1 MENLL
6 SPDKN
11 NIVVHF
17 PLSNKDKENKDGA
30 RFEKIYITTP
40 FSNLEHFS
48 FLKNVSKSEL
58 KGNLRNL
65 NMVIKRNS
73 ISLEMEILI
82 AGKAFSE
89 FKEDEIV
96 YFYKKEDYIFNK
108 LILEELNLDVK
119 YPKVKKGK
127 YPITISE
134 DKISILFIL
143 RKGN

>member
-1 MENLL
+1 MKNLL
-6 SPDKN
+6 SPLKN
-11 NIVVHF
+11 NMVVHF
-17 PLSNKDKENKDGA
+17 PLSYKDKENKNGA
-30 RFEKIYITTP
+30 GFEKIYTTTP

-58 KGNLRNL
+58 KGNRRNL
-65 NMVIKRNS
+65 KMVIKRNS

-96 YFYKKEDYIFNK
+96 YYIKKDDYVFNK
-108 LILEELNLDVK
+108 LTLEELNLDVK
-119 YPKVKKGK
+119 YAKVKKGK
-127 YPITISE
+127 YPISIYD

>member
-17 PLSNKDKENKDGA
+17 PLSYKDKENKDGA
-30 RFEKIYITTP
+30 GFEKIYTTTP

-48 FLKNVSKSEL
+48 FLKNDSKSEL

-108 LILEELNLDVK
+108 LTLEELNLDVK

-127 YPITISE
+127 YPITISD

>member
-1 MENLL
+1 MKNLL
-6 SPDKN
+6 SPLKN

-17 PLSNKDKENKDGA
+17 PLSYKDKENKNGA
-30 RFEKIYITTP
+30 GFEKIYTTTP

-58 KGNLRNL
+58 KGNRRNL
-65 NMVIKRNS
+65 KMVIKRNS

-89 FKEDEIV
+89 LKEDEIA
-96 YFYKKEDYIFNK
+96 YFYKKEDHVFNE
-108 LILEELNLDVK
+108 LTLEELNLDVK
-119 YPKVKKGK
+119 YATVTKGK
-127 YPITISE
+127 YPISISD
-134 DKISILFIL
+134 DKILIVFKL

>member
-1 MENLL
+1 MKNLL

-11 NIVVHF
+11 NIVIHF
-17 PLSNKDKENKDGA
+17 PLNYKDKENRNSTG
-30 RFEKIYITTP
+30 FEKIYTTTP

-48 FLKNVSKSEL
+48 FLKNVSKTEL

-89 FKEDEIV
+89 FKEHEIV
-96 YFYKKEDYIFNK
+96 YFFKKEDYVFNE
-108 LILEELNLDVK
+108 LTLEELNLDVK
-119 YPKVKKGK
+119 YATVKKGK
-127 YPITISE
+127 YPITISD

>member
-30 RFEKIYITTP
+30 GFEKIYTTTP

-89 FKEDEIV
+89 FKEDEIAQ
-96 YFYKKEDYIFNK
+96 FFNKEHYYFNK
-108 LILEELNLDVK
+108 LTLEELNFDIN
-119 YPKVKKGK
+119 YSKVKKGK
-127 YPITISE
+127 YPISITE
-134 DKISILFIL
+134 DKIKIHFTLT
-143 RKGN
+143 K

>member
-1 MENLL
+1 MKKIL
-6 SPDKN
+6 SSDKN
-11 NIVVHF
+11 IIVVHF
-17 PLSNKDKENKDGA
+17 PLNYKDKENRNSAG
-30 RFEKIYITTP
+30 FEKIYTTTP

-48 FLKNVSKSEL
+48 FLKNVSKTEL
-58 KGNLRNL
+58 KGNRRNL

-89 FKEDEIV
+89 FKEDEIIY
-96 YFYKKEDYIFNK
+96 YFKKEDYVFNK
-108 LILEELNLDVK
+108 LTLEELNLDVK
-119 YPKVKKGK
+119 YAKVKKGK
-127 YPITISE
+127 YPISIYD

>member
-1 MENLL
+1 MKNLL
-6 SPDKN
+6 STDKN

-17 PLSNKDKENKDGA
+17 PLNNKDTKNNTGVG
-30 RFEKIYITTP
+30 FEKIYTTTP

-48 FLKNVSKSEL
+48 FLKNVSKTEL

-89 FKEDEIV
+89 FKEDETV
-96 YFYKKEDYIFNK
+96 YYFKKEDYVFNK
-108 LILEELNLDVK
+108 LILKELNLDVK
-119 YPKVKKGK
+119 YAKVKKGN
-127 YPITISE
+127 YPITISD